1 MGGTMRHRALRVK
14 PRKSACDTGR
24 ISGMI
29 RPDPPRLQTEPMRRL
44 FRWLS
49 GLAALPAL
57 YLMASVLLALVPGPG
72 PDLSGP
78 ASRTIGLLQGP
89 IHTDILLPLPPE
101 TRARFAFAET
111 AGVPVNHPQAEW
123 LVFGWGSA
131 AFYTTAGTYADIT
144 ASAILTAATGD
155 DAVIRLDVLGRG
167 LSYDFKLLA
176 DRLAPAPVP
185 VTARLGLPEGTQMR
199 YLETLHLAGE
209 RPFVLETRWLN
220 PVVLPHPVPDFARV
234 SANEWLVTHVS
245 LVSGD
250 IAFTA
255 EPASPREAEVMG
267 VAPGTALLIAERTTH
282 GTAGPVTLVRLAHAP
297 GHRVAMVF

>member
-1 MGGTMRHRALRVK
+1 MTLGWEDIRAEVLRRIRARDWPPGALIPGEEVLSVEFGVARATVNRALTALADAGVLERRKRAGTRV
-14 PRKSACDTGR
+14 A
-24 ISGMI
+24 
-29 RPDPPRLQTEPMRRL
+29 E
-44 FRWLS
+44 
-49 GLAALPAL
+49 LP
-57 YLMASVLLALVPGPG
+57 V
-72 PDLSGP
+72 
-78 ASRTIGLLQGP
+78 R
-89 IHTDILLPLPPE
+89 
-101 TRARFAFAET
+101 RARLEI
-111 AGVPVNHPQAEW
+111 P
-123 LVFGWGSA
+123 
-131 AFYTTAGTYADIT
+131 
-144 ASAILTAATGD
+144 
-155 DAVIRLDVLGRG
+155 VIRLDVLGRG